1 MKRNKMYQKI
11 SYIFLVLFCIVIFM
25 AGQTYASN
33 LKLVS
38 EFESGKLYKS
48 GKINV
53 LTLRGNFRE
62 MGRQYGKLLKN
73 DLNEFYNS
81 AIKECFIKKQKVPY
95 DIMLKI
101 GRGVFEFYPK
111 RFKEIIYG
119 MSETSGLNVE
129 ELLILNA
136 VEFYTSISG
145 VNMGC
150 SGIAVWN
157 GYTQGKPL
165 IFGRDYEYFK
175 YYKEFS
181 KFLTVVVFN
190 PNDGSNPTAS
200 IGLAGQIYVVNG
212 INKEGLFL
220 ELNNAMPSVGPL
232 FYPNR
237 IHMIVMLFTYLFNSS
252 TMEQLDAAFNTGRAC
267 FPYIINAA
275 DKNEAFSYEWA
286 PFDIKRRSSNDTG
299 LLVSTTHFVDPSWGL
314 PEPPDGSFLTQ
325 TRYKNLLSLA
335 KKYKGGF
342 NVEKMMLVLDTPV
355 HEGGPTLT
363 GKSITQFATIYQIIA
378 VPEKLKL
385 WIKAPDYQ
393 DWTEVDL
400 NRLFK

>member
-1 MKRNKMYQKI
+1 MKKKL
-11 SYIFLVLFCIVIFM
+11 SVIFLILFCVFIFT
-25 AGQTYASN
+25 ARQSYASD
-33 LKLVS
+33 LKLIS
-38 EFESGKLYKS
+38 DFEGGKLYKS

-53 LTLRGNFRE
+53 LDLRGNFHE

-81 AIKECFIKKQKVPY
+81 AINECFIKKQKVPY
-95 DIMLKI
+95 DVMLKI
-101 GRGVFEFYPK
+101 GKGVFEFYPK

-119 MSETSGLNVE
+119 MSETSGLNTE
-129 ELLILNA
+129 QLIILNA

-150 SGIAVWN
+150 SGIAVW
-157 GYTQGKPL
+157 GDYTQGKPL

-181 KFLTVVVFN
+181 KFLTVAVFN

-200 IGLAGQIYVVNG
+200 IALAGQIYVVTG

-232 FYPNR
+232 YYPNR
-237 IHMIVMLFTYLFNSS
+237 IHMIVMLFNYLFDSS

-267 FPYIINAA
+267 FPYIINVA

-286 PFDIKRRSSNDTG
+286 PFDIKRRSGNEKG

-314 PEPPDGSFLTQ
+314 PDPPDGSFLTK
-325 TRYKNLLSLA
+325 TRYDNLLALG
-335 KKYKGGF
+335 KKYKGEF
-342 NVEKMMLVLDTPV
+342 NVEKMMNVLDTPI
-355 HEGGPTLT
+355 HEGGPTVT
-363 GKSITQFATIYQIIA
+363 GKSIKEFATTYQIIA
-378 VPEKLKL
+378 VPAELKL
-385 WIKAPDYQ
+385 WVKVPDYQ
-393 DWTEVDL
+393 DWTQVDL
-400 NRLFK
+400 KGLFQ

>member
-1 MKRNKMYQKI
+1 MKKKAI
-11 SYIFLVLFCIVIFM
+11 GIFLVLFCVFIFL
-25 AGQTYASN
+25 ANQLHASG
-33 LKLVS
+33 LKPAA
-38 EFESGKLYKS
+38 EYQNGKLYKS

-53 LTLRGNFRE
+53 LALQGSFRE
-62 MGRQYGKLLKN
+62 MGRQYGKLLKT

-81 AIKECFIKKQKVPY
+81 AINECFIKKQKVPY
-95 DIMLKI
+95 GVMLNI
-101 GRGVFEFYPK
+101 GKGVFEFYPK

-119 MSETSGLNVE
+119 MSETSGLNTD

-150 SGIAVWN
+150 SGIAVW
-157 GYTQGKPL
+157 GDYTQGNPL

-175 YYKEFS
+175 HYKEFS
-181 KFLTVVVFN
+181 KFLTVAVFN
-190 PNDGSNPTAS
+190 PNDGSNPAAT
-200 IGLAGQIYVVNG
+200 IGLAGQIYVVTG

-237 IHMIVMLFTYLFNSS
+237 IHMIAMLFTYLFDCS

-286 PFDIKRRSSNDTG
+286 PFDIKKRKCEDKG

-314 PEPPDGSFLTQ
+314 PDPPDGSFLTK
-325 TRYKNLLSLA
+325 TRYNNLLALG

-342 NVEKMMLVLDTPV
+342 NVEKMMDVLDTPLL
-355 HEGGPTLT
+355 EGGPTLT
-363 GKSITQFATIYQIIA
+363 GKSVTQFATIYQIIA
-378 VPEKLKL
+378 VPAQLKL

-400 NRLFK
+400 NGLFN

>member
-1 MKRNKMYQKI
+1 MMKKI
-11 SYIFLVLFCIVIFM
+11 SGILLILFCAFIFA
-25 AGQTYASN
+25 AGRPAANAAYASD
-33 LKLVS
+33 LKLLS
-38 EFESGKLYKS
+38 KFEGGKLYKS

-53 LTLRGNFRE
+53 IDLRGNFFE

-81 AIKECFIKKQKVPY
+81 AINECFIKQQKVPY
-95 DIMLKI
+95 DVMLKI
-101 GRGVFEFYPK
+101 GKGVFEFYPK

-119 MSETSGLNVE
+119 MSQTSGLNLE
-129 ELLILNA
+129 KLLILNA

-150 SGIAVWN
+150 SGIAVW
-157 GYTQGKPL
+157 GDYTRGMPL

-175 YYKEFS
+175 HYKEFS
-181 KFLTVVVFN
+181 KFLTVAVFN
-190 PNDGSNPTAS
+190 SNDGSNSVAT
-200 IGLAGQIYVVNG
+200 IGLAGQIYAVNG
-212 INKEGLFL
+212 MNKEGLFL

-232 FYPNR
+232 YYPNR
-237 IHMIVMLFTYLFNSS
+237 IHMIAMLFTYLFDSS

-286 PFDIKRRSSNDTG
+286 PFDIKRRSGDRG

-314 PEPPDGSFLTQ
+314 PAPPDGSFFTQ
-325 TRYKNLLSLA
+325 TRYKNLLALA
-335 KKYKGGF
+335 DKYKNGF
-342 NVEKMMLVLDTPV
+342 TVEKMMLVLDTPL

-363 GKSITQFATIYQIIA
+363 GKSVTQFATIYQIIA
-378 VPEKLKL
+378 VPEELKL

-393 DWTEVDL
+393 DWTQVDL
-400 NRLFK
+400 KGLFK